1 MLNLANDSE
10 VCLVPFIFPLA
21 PVFRRLTVECS
32 IRKNLQA
39 RRHNRCPHKFLM
51 NPIDLFI
58 IYLACGAPFGVYYF
72 FQNRAPVKSNLLWFK
87 TFLNFFFWIPFAF
100 LLLRRNKSFTTLSLF
115 GSDKSALENSEQEA
129 NLHPTVK
136 QIERVFLES
145 NLEISVYEFR
155 EIIERYIGL
164 TIAYQTDAAQISD
177 AETELFRISRAKN
190 KNIELGAICLNRRNR
205 KRLVRHQTE
214 ARKDF
219 LQLINQLLK
228 FDSDDVKKL
237 EHSAFELVIILKDS
251 EARNKL
257 EKMFACR
264 LQTGTRFSVTETEK
278 DLWKPEIP
286 RLSPAKQIPYH
297 LPAMKATL
305 NSRRKD

>member
-1 MLNLANDSE
+1 MCDSE
-10 VCLVPFIFPLA
+10 KLA
-21 PVFRRLTVECS
+21 GET
-32 IRKNLQA
+32 A
-39 RRHNRCPHKFLM
+39 RTLPHKFLM

-72 FQNRAPVKSNLLWFK
+72 FQNRTPAKSKLLWCK

-100 LLLRRNKSFTTLSLF
+100 LLLRRSEIFRNLSLF
-115 GSDKSALENSEQEA
+115 VLDKLLIKNPEQDL

-136 QIERVFLES
+136 QIERVFLKS
-145 NLEISVYEFR
+145 SLEISVYEFR

-164 TIAYQTDAAQISD
+164 TIAGQKDAAQISD
-177 AETELFRISRAKN
+177 AETEFFHISRAEN

-205 KRLVRHQTE
+205 KRLFLHQTE

-219 LQLINQLLK
+219 LHLIAQLLE
-228 FDSDDVKKL
+228 FNSDEKKVK
-237 EHSAFELVIILKDS
+237 HPAIELVIALKDL
-251 EARNKL
+251 EARTKL
-257 EKMFACR
+257 EKMFAR
-264 LQTGTRFSVTETEK
+264 WLQTGNRFSVNETEK

-286 RLSPAKQIPYH
+286 KLSPAKQIPYH
-297 LPAMKATL
+297 LPAMKTMP